1 MVEAQL
7 EYEGLEVGT
16 SRSSHGGTASS
27 VVIGYLS
34 VAVGLGL
41 GSESGVDEA
50 VASAAG
56 EGDGLTATA
65 TAASGR
71 TLIARRGKG
80 CLAAAMEV
88 EDDMAPASAL
98 TPPPRLK
105 PTDEIVNTTTKAQPA
120 RDRKL
125 TDHPLKTAAPSHENV
140 HAGTILLSRR
150 RPAFA
155 RSDGKQAVWPSR
167 YSHAMKI
174 GVAVGGTLQEVSSL
188 ARKAEA
194 AGLESVWL
202 AELDRTALVQA
213 AAAILAT
220 SRIGV
225 GTAVALAFPRSPTV
239 TAMTAWDL
247 DEMSGDRFMLGLGPQ
262 VKRVLEARFSV
273 RVDKPAPQ
281 MREYVQAV
289 RTVWAANRGE
299 AVIHEGDAY
308 RITMPTFHGP
318 ARPERRDTPIL
329 LAAVGPAMSR
339 VCGDVADGLLGH
351 PLASPRYLRERVQPS
366 IDAGLERSG
375 RPIGASPAG
384 ASPAGASPAGAS
396 PAGACPIT
404 AMALV
409 SLGDDA
415 DAARRAARLQIAFY
429 ATTPSY
435 KAILALHDRES
446 LPRDLR
452 RAFVNRD
459 LDRMAELI
467 DDELLDA
474 IAISGRPD
482 EAADRLKAWE
492 GVADRVVLGVPWYG
506 MDADR
511 QREAIAAALE
521 FGASVAAPA
530 APAAPAFEA

>member
-1 MVEAQL
+1 MKVGIAIGGHL
-7 EYEGLEVGT
+7 REV
-16 SRSSHGGTASS
+16 S
-27 VVIGYLS
+27 V
-34 VAVGLGL
+34 
-41 GSESGVDEA
+41 
-50 VASAAG
+50 
-56 EGDGLTATA
+56 
-65 TAASGR
+65 
-71 TLIARRGKG
+71 
-80 CLAAAMEV
+80 LAA
-88 EDDMAPASAL
+88 
-98 TPPPRLK
+98 R
-105 PTDEIVNTTTKAQPA
+105 
-120 RDRKL
+120 
-125 TDHPLKTAAPSHENV
+125 
-140 HAGTILLSRR
+140 
-150 RPAFA
+150 
-155 RSDGKQAVWPSR
+155 
-167 YSHAMKI
+167 
-174 GVAVGGTLQEVSSL
+174 
-188 ARKAEA
+188 AES

-213 AAAILAT
+213 AAAISAT
-220 SRIGV
+220 TKIGV

-299 AVIHEGDAY
+299 AVVHEGESY

-318 ARPERRDTPIL
+318 LRPERRDTPIL

-339 VCGDVADGLLGH
+339 VCGEVADGLLGH
-351 PLASPRYLRERVQPS
+351 PLASPRYLREAVQPS

-375 RPIGASPAG
+375 RPS
-384 ASPAGASPAGAS
+384 
-396 PAGACPIT
+396 GACPIS

-409 SLGDDA
+409 SIGDDA
-415 DAARRAARLQIAFY
+415 GEARRAARLQIAFY

-435 KAILALHDRES
+435 KPILELHGRAA

-474 IAISGRPD
+474 IAIAGRPD
-482 EAADRLKAWE
+482 EAADRLRAWE
-492 GVADRVVLGVPWYG
+492 GAAERVVLGVPWYG
-506 MDADR
+506 MDPGH
-511 QREAIAAALE
+511 QRDAIDAALE
-521 FGASVAAPA
+521 FGARVGGKTAPTGAA
-530 APAAPAFEA
+530 

>member
-1 MVEAQL
+1 
-7 EYEGLEVGT
+7 
-16 SRSSHGGTASS
+16 
-27 VVIGYLS
+27 
-34 VAVGLGL
+34 
-41 GSESGVDEA
+41 
-50 VASAAG
+50 
-56 EGDGLTATA
+56 
-65 TAASGR
+65 
-71 TLIARRGKG
+71 
-80 CLAAAMEV
+80 
-88 EDDMAPASAL
+88 
-98 TPPPRLK
+98 
-105 PTDEIVNTTTKAQPA
+105 
-120 RDRKL
+120 
-125 TDHPLKTAAPSHENV
+125 
-140 HAGTILLSRR
+140 
-150 RPAFA
+150 
-155 RSDGKQAVWPSR
+155 
-167 YSHAMKI
+167 MKI
-174 GVAVGGTLQEVSSL
+174 GVAIGGSLQEVGIL
-188 ARKAEA
+188 AARAEA

-213 AAAILAT
+213 AAAISAT

-262 VKRVLEARFSV
+262 VRRVLEARFSV

-281 MREYVQAV
+281 MREYVRAV

-299 AVIHEGDAY
+299 AVTHEGEAY

-318 ARPERRDTPIL
+318 PRPDRRDTPIL

-351 PLASPRYLRERVQPS
+351 PLASPRYLREAVQPWV
-366 IDAGLERSG
+366 DAGLERSS
-375 RPIGASPAG
+375 RS
-384 ASPAGASPAGAS
+384 AGAS

-435 KAILALHDRES
+435 KSILELHDRGS

-482 EAADRLKAWE
+482 EAADRLRAWE

-506 MDADR
+506 MEADR

-521 FGASVAAPA
+521 FGARVAGSATPA
-530 APAAPAFEA
+530 TPAFEA

>member
-1 MVEAQL
+1 
-7 EYEGLEVGT
+7 
-16 SRSSHGGTASS
+16 
-27 VVIGYLS
+27 
-34 VAVGLGL
+34 
-41 GSESGVDEA
+41 
-50 VASAAG
+50 
-56 EGDGLTATA
+56 
-65 TAASGR
+65 
-71 TLIARRGKG
+71 
-80 CLAAAMEV
+80 
-88 EDDMAPASAL
+88 MAPASAL

-339 VCGDVADGLLGH
+339 VCGDRPQEPRPQEPRPQEPA
-351 PLASPRYLRERVQPS
+351 PSPPWRWFRW
-366 IDAGLERSG
+366 
-375 RPIGASPAG
+375 
-384 ASPAGASPAGAS
+384 
-396 PAGACPIT
+396 
-404 AMALV
+404 
-409 SLGDDA
+409 
-415 DAARRAARLQIAFY
+415 
-429 ATTPSY
+429 ATTPT
-435 KAILALHDRES
+435 
-446 LPRDLR
+446 LPGARPGFRSRSTPR
-452 RAFVNRD
+452 RPRTRQSWLSTTASRC
-459 LDRMAELI
+459 RGTCGAPSST
-467 DDELLDA
+467 A
-474 IAISGRPD
+474 TSIAWPN
-482 EAADRLKAWE
+482 
-492 GVADRVVLGVPWYG
+492 
-506 MDADR
+506 
-511 QREAIAAALE
+511 
-521 FGASVAAPA
+521 
-530 APAAPAFEA
+530 